1 MKRIFFVKPNLSIPD
16 KITIVGSSKSILKKR
31 SGKEI
36 DNSKFIVRFN
46 FPETKGFEKY
56 TGTQTSLMV
65 INNINYSRLKFDKI
79 LQKPCKFLVISPNK
93 EKKYISNLDIFFFEK
108 KIYQYLLALRLI
120 KHPVIFL
127 NLIKILSSKNFSVG
141 FCFILLCISSGIKI
155 NIYGSQ
161 VSGWTTVVV
170 LVSFLSGLNLIILSM
185 LSEYI
190 IRVNRNLSSKN
201 KYFIRQLIKK

>member
-31 SGKEI
+31 SRKEI

-108 KIYQYLLALRLI
+108 KIYQYLLALRFI

-155 NIYGSQ
+155 NIYGFDLEEDMLKRKHYYKKQ
-161 VSGWTTVVV
+161 KIGNVHN
-170 LVSFLSGLNLIILSM
+170 LVSEHHLLKKLKHHELI
-185 LSEYI
+185 
-190 IRVNRNLSSKN
+190 NFN
-201 KYFIRQLIKK
+201 